1 MPERRQ
7 RGTARWAVPVAA
19 GAVGV
24 MLWLA
29 QAMRPDPPAAPA
41 PQPVALARS
50 VPTAAAPPYPRP
62 RVLSAPLSRPV
73 SKPVRR
79 PLGVT
84 EVCGYGEVQLPPD
97 DPDPVQRIPA
107 DVRRAALEAMDA
119 LMLAS
124 DDDQVRA
131 AALWMGA
138 RLRGREVASRIEQ
151 IARLA
156 AASQDPFVYAI
167 ALEACAGR
175 RGPDG
180 GSCNLLSNA
189 QWVRLDPDNAV
200 PWQALAAEARARDEP
215 QAEDQ
220 ALQIAALATRSDVHA
235 GRLPRLVDK
244 ALGPQVTALQRTL
257 ALSAGLS
264 AEAVWS
270 AAHGVAVTHSV
281 QGFDLSCEGM
291 QRRLA
296 LHSLRAGAR

>member
-1 MPERRQ
+1 MDRRRQ
-7 RGTARWAVPVAA
+7 HGRARWAVPVAA
-19 GAVGV
+19 GAAGAL
-24 MLWLA
+24 LWLA
-29 QAMRPDPPAAPA
+29 QPA
-41 PQPVALARS
+41 PPERVATPAPTPSPERVATATAPTLPYTRPPVLRT
-50 VPTAAAPPYPRP
+50 PTPRP
-62 RVLSAPLSRPV
+62 AVP
-73 SKPVRR
+73 RR
-79 PLGVT
+79 PLGVA

-97 DPDPVQRIPA
+97 DPDPVQRIPP

-138 RLRGREVASRIEQ
+138 RLRGREVKSRIEQ

-156 AASQDPFVYAI
+156 AASRDPFVYAI
-167 ALEACAGR
+167 ALEACRGR
-175 RGPDG
+175 QGPEG
-180 GSCNLLSNA
+180 GSCNLLSTA

-215 QAEDQ
+215 QAEDE
-220 ALQIAALATRSDVHA
+220 ALQLASLAARSDVHT

-270 AAHGVAVTHSV
+270 ASHGVAVVHTA

-296 LHSLRAGAR
+296 LNTLR

>member
-1 MPERRQ
+1 MHERRQ
-7 RGTARWAVPVAA
+7 HGHARWAVPVAA
-19 GAVGV
+19 GAVGAW
-24 MLWLA
+24 LWLA
-29 QAMRPDPPAAPA
+29 QPAPPGPHPAVATAPA
-41 PQPVALARS
+41 PVASAQRLATAPTLPYTRPPVLRT
-50 VPTAAAPPYPRP
+50 PTPRASPP
-62 RVLSAPLSRPV
+62 
-73 SKPVRR
+73 RR
-79 PLGVT
+79 PTGVA

-97 DPDPVQRIPA
+97 DPDPVQRIPP

-138 RLRGREVASRIEQ
+138 RLRGREVTSRIEQ

-156 AASQDPFVYAI
+156 AASRDPFVYAI
-167 ALEACAGR
+167 ALEACRGR
-175 RGPDG
+175 QGPEG
-180 GSCNLLSNA
+180 GSCNLLSTA

-215 QAEDQ
+215 QAEDE
-220 ALQIAALATRSDVHA
+220 ALQLAALAARSDVHT

-244 ALGPQVTALQRTL
+244 ALGPKVTALQRTL

-270 AAHGVAVTHSV
+270 ASHGVAVVHTA

-296 LHSLRAGAR
+296 LNSVR

>member
-1 MPERRQ
+1 MNERRQ
-7 RGTARWAVPVAA
+7 HGNARWAVPVAA

-29 QAMRPDPPAAPA
+29 QATQPDAPA
-41 PQPVALARS
+41 EPVATPPGVNVARVSQAPAVPYTRPPVLKAS
-50 VPTAAAPPYPRP
+50 VA
-62 RVLSAPLSRPV
+62 
-73 SKPVRR
+73 KPQRR
-79 PLGVT
+79 PPGMA

-97 DPDPVQRIPA
+97 DPDPVQRIPL
-107 DVRRAALEAMDA
+107 DVRRSAIDAMDA

-200 PWQALAAEARARDEP
+200 PWQALAAEARERDEP
-215 QAEDQ
+215 LAEDQ
-220 ALQIAALATRSDVHA
+220 ALQIAALATRSDVHT

-244 ALGPQVTALQRTL
+244 ALGPQMPALQRTL

-270 AAHGVAVTHSV
+270 ASHGVAVMHSA

-296 LHSLRAGAR
+296 LHSLR

>member
-1 MPERRQ
+1 MHERRQ
-7 RGTARWAVPVAA
+7 HGAARWAVPVAA

-29 QAMRPDPPAAPA
+29 QATRPDPPAERVVPPTPAVAFTPPAPA
-41 PQPVALARS
+41 LPYSRPPVLK
-50 VPTAAAPPYPRP
+50 
-62 RVLSAPLSRPV
+62 APLP
-73 SKPVRR
+73 KPQRR

-107 DVRRAALEAMDA
+107 DLRRSAIEAMDA

-138 RLRGREVASRIEQ
+138 RLRGREVKSRIEQ

-167 ALEACAGR
+167 ALEACSGR

-180 GSCNLLSNA
+180 G
-189 QWVRLDPDNAV
+189 
-200 PWQALAAEARARDEP
+200 
-215 QAEDQ
+215 
-220 ALQIAALATRSDVHA
+220 
-235 GRLPRLVDK
+235 
-244 ALGPQVTALQRTL
+244 
-257 ALSAGLS
+257 
-264 AEAVWS
+264 
-270 AAHGVAVTHSV
+270 
-281 QGFDLSCEGM
+281 
-291 QRRLA
+291 
-296 LHSLRAGAR
+296 

>member
-1 MPERRQ
+1 MDRRRQ
-7 RGTARWAVPVAA
+7 HGRARWAVPVAA
-19 GAVGV
+19 GAVVAG
-24 MLWLA
+24 LW
-29 QAMRPDPPAAPA
+29 P
-41 PQPVALARS
+41 
-50 VPTAAAPPYPRP
+50 
-62 RVLSAPLSRPV
+62 APLSPPERVAMPGPTP
-73 SKPVRR
+73 SPVRVATTNTPTLPYTR
-79 PLGVT
+79 PPVLRAPTPRPAPPRRPPGMA

-97 DPDPVQRIPA
+97 DPDPVQRIPPE
-107 DVRRAALEAMDA
+107 VRRSALEAMDA

-138 RLRGREVASRIEQ
+138 RLRGREVTSRIEQ

-156 AASQDPFVYAI
+156 AASRDPFVYAI
-167 ALEACAGR
+167 ALEACHGR
-175 RGPDG
+175 HGPEG
-180 GSCNLLSNA
+180 GSCNLLSTA

-215 QAEDQ
+215 QAEDE
-220 ALQIAALATRSDVHA
+220 ALQLAALAARSDVHA
-235 GRLPRLVDK
+235 GRLTRLVDK
-244 ALGPQVTALQRTL
+244 ALGPHVTALQRTL

-270 AAHGVAVTHSV
+270 ASHGVAVMHTP

-296 LHSLRAGAR
+296 LNTVR

>member
-1 MPERRQ
+1 MQERRQ
-7 RGTARWAVPVAA
+7 HGTPRWAVPVAA

-29 QAMRPDPPAAPA
+29 QAAGPDAPVEPAATPKPVAMAVTPSTPAAPYTRPPVLKVPPA
-41 PQPVALARS
+41 KPQ
-50 VPTAAAPPYPRP
+50 
-62 RVLSAPLSRPV
+62 
-73 SKPVRR
+73 RR
-79 PLGVT
+79 PLGT
-84 EVCGYGEVQLPPD
+84 AEVCGYGEVQLPPD
-97 DPDPVQRIPA
+97 DPDPVQRIPL
-107 DVRRAALEAMDA
+107 DVRRSALEAMDA

-138 RLRGREVASRIEQ
+138 RLRGREVTSRIEQ

-156 AASQDPFVYAI
+156 AASRDPFVYAI
-167 ALEACAGR
+167 ALEACTGR
-175 RGPDG
+175 HGPGG
-180 GSCNLLSNA
+180 GSCNLLSTA

-215 QAEDQ
+215 QAEDE
-220 ALQIAALATRSDVHA
+220 ALQLAALAARSDVHV
-235 GRLPRLVDK
+235 GRLPHLVDK
-244 ALGPQVTALQRTL
+244 ALGPEMTALQRTL

-270 AAHGVAVTHSV
+270 ASHGVAVVHSA

-291 QRRLA
+291 QRRLLA
-296 LHSLRAGAR
+296 LNTMR

>member
-1 MPERRQ
+1 MHGRRQ

-29 QAMRPDPPAAPA
+29 QATTRSDDPPPTSQAMPSAPIA
-41 PQPVALARS
+41 V
-50 VPTAAAPPYPRP
+50 AAAPTVPYTRPPVLTAPRP
-62 RVLSAPLSRPV
+62 
-73 SKPVRR
+73 KPQRR

-107 DVRRAALEAMDA
+107 EVRRAALDAMDA

-138 RLRGREVASRIEQ
+138 RLRGREVQSRTEQ

-167 ALEACAGR
+167 ALEACGGR

-180 GSCNLLSNA
+180 GSCNLLSTA

-200 PWQALAAEARARDEP
+200 PWQALAAEARERDEP

-220 ALQIAALATRSDVHA
+220 ALQLAALAARSDVHA

-270 AAHGVAVTHSV
+270 ASHGVTVTHTT

-291 QRRLA
+291 QHRLA
-296 LHSLRAGAR
+296 LNTVR